1 MNRRIDNGALVTG
14 LVLIGVGTIF
24 LFDRLGVADLHYII
38 RRFWPMIFVVI
49 GSANLLNRH
58 LWPGLWFITFGA
70 WMQIAHLR
78 LFGVT
83 FASSWPLL
91 LIVFGAGIIA
101 RALME
106 NVRRHGA

>member
-1 MNRRIDNGALVTG
+1 MNRRIDNGALITG
-14 LVLIGVGTIF
+14 LVLIGVGAIF
-24 LFDRLGVADLHYII
+24 LLDRLDIADLHYII
-38 RRFWPMIFVVI
+38 RRFWPMILVVI
-49 GSANLLNRH
+49 GLAHLLNRH
-58 LWPGLWFITFGA
+58 LWGGLWFIAFGA

-101 RALME
+101 RALTE